1 MGMFPRSGWPAR
13 RFLVCDDERHVAR
26 LIQVNLERQGHSV
39 VCAFDGRQAIQMLKA
54 SLDEGALRFDCAVLE
69 LKVPYMD
76 GFGIL
81 KWIRCNPETVEMWVV
96 LMTARAE

>member
-1 MGMFPRSGWPAR
+1 
-13 RFLVCDDERHVAR
+13 
-26 LIQVNLERQGHSV
+26 
-39 VCAFDGRQAIQMLKA
+39 MLKA

-69 LKVPYMD
+69 LKVPHMD

-96 LMTARAE
+96 LMTARAEDFRGFDQYPYLPDKVIAKPFNPLELLAEWA